1 MAYDLTRYKLRNQF
15 VYKKPSNQGL
25 KPETIKNIWYN
36 SINIK
41 LNGLEWSNMAYNI
54 NFIGRLKQ
62 LNKKNGLQHIF
73 IGRLKQLNKKQ

>member
-62 LNKKNGLQHIF
+62 
-73 IGRLKQLNKKQ
+73 QLNRMAYNINFGENFR